1 MITSTLA
8 RFVTETRL
16 ADIPKD
22 VLDGARN
29 ALVDTVGVALAGTLE
44 PAGEI
49 ALRWV
54 RESGG
59 RPQATYWG
67 QNAGA
72 SPAEA
77 AFANGICA
85 HALDFDDSL
94 PSLRGHPSAP
104 MVAADLAVA
113 EATGASGAQVL
124 AAYALGLEIAGKL
137 GRAMGAGHYQRGW
150 HSTAT
155 IGAFSATAVAAR
167 LWGLSAGQLQTAWGM
182 AASQMSGLLRNFGTM
197 TKPFHAGQA
206 ARAGVVSAWMAREGF
221 TADTAILD
229 GEHNV
234 FDTYGAGD
242 GEPLAELSRRLGK
255 PWEMTEPGVYVKRW
269 PCCYCNHRPIGGLL
283 QLMEQHRI
291 KPDEVTA
298 IAVGFPPG
306 ADTALV
312 SHNPTTGLEGKFS
325 IEYVAA
331 ALVLDG
337 KVTLESFT
345 DAMVQRPAVRAM
357 MAKTR
362 RYRIEDKG
370 TYSGVV
376 GYNDVSIA
384 TTRGK
389 FELRVDKVPGSPA
402 WPMTAQDRVEKFTD
416 CAGRVLGQPGAERL
430 LRLLERCAEL
440 PDVREMIRATV
451 PVSKD
456 EGGGLRDEGT
466 SNATRAPINAHR

>member
-1 MITSTLA
+1 MITEKLA
-8 RFVTETRL
+8 RFVTDTRL
-16 ADIPKD
+16 TDIPKD
-22 VLDGARN
+22 VIAGARG
-29 ALVDTVGVALAGTLE
+29 ALMDTVGCALAGTLE
-44 PAGEI
+44 PAGET

-59 RPQATYWG
+59 RPQATCWG
-67 QNAGA
+67 QNAAA

-77 AFANGICA
+77 AFANGVCA

-104 MVAADLAVA
+104 MVPAGLAVA
-113 EATGASGAQVL
+113 EASGASGAEVL

-137 GRAMGAGHYQRGW
+137 GRALGPGHYQRGW
-150 HSTAT
+150 HATAT
-155 IGAFSATAVAAR
+155 VGAFSATTVAAR
-167 LWGLSAGQLQTAWGM
+167 LWGLSAAQLQTAWGL

-197 TKPFHAGQA
+197 TKPFHAGHA
-206 ARAGVVSAWMAREGF
+206 ARTGVVSAWFAREGF
-221 TADTAILD
+221 TADTSIFD

-234 FDTYGAGD
+234 VDTYRDGD
-242 GEPLAELSRRLGK
+242 GEPLAGITGRLGAT
-255 PWEMTEPGVYVKRW
+255 WEMTEPGIYVKRW

-283 QLMEQHRI
+283 ELVAKHGI
-291 KPDEVTA
+291 KPEEVTA
-298 IAVGFPPG
+298 VAVGFPPG

-325 IEYVAA
+325 IEYVGA

-337 KVTLESFT
+337 KITLESFT

-370 TYSGVV
+370 SFSGVI
-376 GYNDVSIA
+376 GYNDVAID
-384 TTRGK
+384 TRRGR
-389 FELRVDKVPGSPA
+389 FEMRVDRVPGSPA
-402 WPMTAQDRVEKFTD
+402 WPMTAQDSVEKFMD
-416 CAGRVLGQPGAERL
+416 CAGRVLGQPGAAKL

-440 PDVREMIRATV
+440 PDVRELVRATV
-451 PVSKD
+451 PAMQGAREAVAV
-456 EGGGLRDEGT
+456 T
-466 SNATRAPINAHR
+466 MQATK

>member
-1 MITSTLA
+1 MITETLA

-16 ADIPKD
+16 ADIPED
-22 VLDGARN
+22 VLAGARG
-29 ALVDTVGVALAGTLE
+29 ALIDTVGCALAGALE
-44 PAGEI
+44 PAAEI

-54 RESGG
+54 RETGG
-59 RPQATYWG
+59 RPQSTCWG
-67 QNAGA
+67 QNAST
-72 SPAEA
+72 SPADA
-77 AFANGICA
+77 ALVNGISA

-104 MVAADLAVA
+104 MVAAGLAVA
-113 EATGASGAQVL
+113 EAAGSSGRDLL

-137 GRAMGAGHYQRGW
+137 GRALGAGHYQRGW
-150 HSTAT
+150 HATAT

-167 LWGLSAGQLQTAWGM
+167 LWRLDAGRLQTAWGL

-197 TKPFHAGQA
+197 TKPFHAGHA
-206 ARAGVVSAWMAREGF
+206 ARTGVVSAWLAREGF
-221 TADTAILD
+221 TADTVIFD

-234 FDTYGAGD
+234 IDTYRDGD
-242 GEPLAELSRRLGK
+242 GEPLAELAGRLAA
-255 PWEMTEPGVYVKRW
+255 PWEMTQPGIYVKRW
-269 PCCYCNHRPIGGLL
+269 PCCYCNHRPIGGMLD
-283 QLMEQHRI
+283 LMKRHAI
-291 KPDEVTA
+291 KPEEVTA

-312 SHNPTTGLEGKFS
+312 SRDPKTGLEGKFS

-337 KVTLESFT
+337 KITLESFT

-370 TYSGVV
+370 MYSGVI
-376 GYNDVSIA
+376 GYNDVSID

-389 FELRVDKVPGSPA
+389 FEMRVDRVPGSPA
-402 WPMTAQDRVEKFTD
+402 WPMTAQDSVEKFMD

-440 PDVREMIRATV
+440 PDVREIARATV
-451 PVSKD
+451 PP
-456 EGGGLRDEGT
+456 
-466 SNATRAPINAHR
+466 APAPREAGAAASAG